1 MAVVLIL
8 NPRHDETFAQLAHE
22 LAADGTRTPAALQA
36 ALREQYPS
44 ASVRPRLLAGESE
57 VVWYVYRDGH
67 WTGG

>member
-8 NPRHDETFAQLAHE
+8 NPRHDEAFARLAHE
-22 LAADGTRTPAALQA
+22 LVADGTRTAAAVQA
-36 ALREQYPS
+36 ALRERYPS
-44 ASVRPRLLAGESE
+44 ASVRPRVLAGETE